1 MAAPTDAGDA
11 ATKEYVDAQVSST
24 RGVTREEAAI
34 IAKDVLRSCLS
45 GILSAI

>member
-1 MAAPTDAGDA
+1 MATPTDPGDA

-24 RGVTREEAAI
+24 HGVTREEVAM
-34 IAKDVLRSCLS
+34 IAKDTLRSCLS